1 MVLRNVAFC
10 LLALAV
16 GDVLR
21 SQREA
26 MARAMDARE
35 EETRRKLGEE
45 RLRIA
50 REVHDVV
57 AHAMVA
63 INVQSGVAAHLID
76 ADPEQARSAL
86 REIKATSGEALRDLR
101 GTLGV
106 LRGDDDAAPLGP
118 SSGLGDLDELAGAL
132 RAAGVDV
139 RLDVGEL
146 GPVPAAVHA
155 AGYRIVQ
162 ESLTNVLRHARA
174 SRAEVVVARD
184 GGDVRVE
191 VTDDGVGGG
200 RARRLGQRPAGDGGA
215 RRRAGRRARV
225 RAGAGRRLG
234 GAGAAARWE
243 RRRDHGRAR
252 RRPGARARGL
262 PRAARRAGGRRGRRA
277 RPSTASRRSSSP
289 AGTSPTWC

>member
-1 MVLRNVAFC
+1 
-10 LLALAV
+10 
-16 GDVLR
+16 
-21 SQREA
+21 
-26 MARAMDARE
+26 MARAVAARE

-101 GTLGV
+101 ATLGV

-139 RLDVGEL
+139 RLDVE
-146 GPVPAAVHA
+146 
-155 AGYRIVQ
+155 
-162 ESLTNVLRHARA
+162 RA
-174 SRAEVVVARD
+174 
-184 GGDVRVE
+184 
-191 VTDDGVGGG
+191 
-200 RARRLGQRPAGDGGA
+200 
-215 RRRAGRRARV
+215 
-225 RAGAGRRLG
+225 RAGAGGRPRRGLPDRAG
-234 GAGAAARWE
+234 VAHQRAAPRAGVAGAGAWS
-243 RRRDHGRAR
+243 RAR
-252 RRPGARARGL
+252 
-262 PRAARRAGGRRGRRA
+262 AATCGWR
-277 RPSTASRRSSSP
+277 
-289 AGTSPTWC
+289 